1 MLETIEEGSSVS
13 TILSRG
19 QRKFF
24 FLDLSIIREY
34 YSKVMI
40 DDIFFFVKKYSNV
53 KSITRRTV

>member
-40 DDIFFFVKKYSNV
+40 DHIFFL
-53 KSITRRTV
+53 

>member
-24 FLDLSIIREY
+24 FLDLSIREY

-53 KSITRRTV
+53 KSITGRTV

>member
-53 KSITRRTV
+53 KSITGRTV